1 MVVKAAT
8 KKRLMDLGL
17 GENIAHLWADGKRW
31 EELIQLD
38 LDDTMDHLW
47 EMYQWRY
54 HLERKDNRYARGPP
68 PGVPKPEIDKKT
80 FLIKGPKSWKRW
92 LSDSG
97 NFTKDISEFIE
108 AVKKTYGII
117 DEKYGIEHSI
127 HMSNWG
133 VKKVSRKMINW
144 NTLPWGG
151 EK

>member
-47 EMYQWRY
+47 ENYQWRMV
-54 HLERKDNRYARGPP
+54 LRMEGET
-68 PGVPKPEIDKKT
+68 EIDKKT
-80 FLIKGPKSWKRW
+80 FLIKGPKSKQLWKMR

-97 NFTKDISEFIE
+97 YNFTKDISEFIE
-108 AVKKTYGII
+108 AVKKSYGSI
-117 DEKYGIEHSI
+117 DEKYGSEHSI

-133 VKKVSRKMINW
+133 VKKVSRKIINW